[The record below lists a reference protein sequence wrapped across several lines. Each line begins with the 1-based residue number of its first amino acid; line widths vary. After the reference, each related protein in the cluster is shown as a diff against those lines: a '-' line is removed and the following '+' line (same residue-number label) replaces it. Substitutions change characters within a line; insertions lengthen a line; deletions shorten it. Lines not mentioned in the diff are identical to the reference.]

1 MRQIKDFV
9 MSVLILLIG
18 LFMFFGNK
26 INVLKPIMENKDP
39 LLTSI
44 FGGLCL
50 LYGGFRLYRTITQ
63 KDY

>member
-1 MRQIKDFV
+1 MRQVKDFT

-18 LFMFFGNK
+18 LLMFFGHK
-26 INVLKPIMENKDP
+26 INALKPIMENKDP
-39 LLTSI
+39 LLINI